1 MADDAGLA
9 ALFASAAISP
19 PALAVVVR
27 AFGSEAAATATAAR
41 RGVAAGGAA
50 TIAGEAVSGAGS
62 TTTAG
67 GVLDAA
73 MLFPSDGSTKA

>member
-19 PALAVVVR
+19 PALVVVLR
-27 AFGSEAAATATAAR
+27 AFGSEAAATAKAAR

-50 TIAGEAVSGAGS
+50 IAGEAVSGAGS
-62 TTTAG
+62 TATAG

-73 MLFPSDGSTKA
+73 MLIPSDGSTKA